1 MTHLIRESSPISVN
15 IFFASL
21 YNHFC
26 FFKSALDSYLL
37 WFIIYDSSSDSP
49 RWSLRKFPIV
59 AYVVVTN
66 QSESWLKWDWH
77 YPIKIHY
84 STRLVENPKFALN
97 TAPHQTQLFRQNNG
111 PIKILNEWQAFHSI
125 FWLVEWFIQWEE
137 LKAFFSSSSLSFTVQ
152 SLSIPTGAIR
162 LIHIWAIQW
171 VIFITQSLTHQM
183 SLTQKLFFQIL
194 FKNKKKDVTKI

>member
-15 IFFASL
+15 IFF
-21 YNHFC
+21 C
-26 FFKSALDSYLL
+26 FSVQSFLFLQKCPWLLPTMIHYLWL
-37 WFIIYDSSSDSP
+37 IKRFPAMVSPQVPDCCLCSSNQ
-49 RWSLRKFPIV
+49 PIR
-59 AYVVVTN
+59 
-66 QSESWLKWDWH
+66 ELIEWDWH

-84 STRLVENPKFALN
+84 STRLVDNPKFALN

-171 VIFITQSLTHQM
+171 VIFITQSLTH
-183 SLTQKLFFQIL
+183 
-194 FKNKKKDVTKI
+194 